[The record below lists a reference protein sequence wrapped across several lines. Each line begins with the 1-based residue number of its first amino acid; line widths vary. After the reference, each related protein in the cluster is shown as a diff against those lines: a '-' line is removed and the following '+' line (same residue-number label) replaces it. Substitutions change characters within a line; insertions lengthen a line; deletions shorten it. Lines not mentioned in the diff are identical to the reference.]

1 MNHHVIPG
9 PTANPEIVPE
19 VYSSVLYFNYSA
31 QAIIPDDRSGFR
43 NDSPM
48 LAPPPDRP
56 IGFVFQHNA
65 RIRQFV
71 ANTV

>member
-1 MNHHVIPG
+1 MNHPVIPG
-9 PTANPEIVPE
+9 RIANPELVPE
-19 VYSSVLYFNYSA
+19 VYSSVVNFNYSA
-31 QAIIPDDRSGFR
+31 QAAIPDDRSGFR
-43 NDSPM
+43 NGSAT